1 MEAGFGG
8 DSWSNVS
15 NEDSGT
21 AGWVTV
27 FLGKR
32 WESGYLSLC
41 HGRTWYD
48 AEPIVQSETIDLK

>member
-32 WESGYLSLC
+32 WESGYLVSVTAQP
-41 HGRTWYD
+41 GVM
-48 AEPIVQSETIDLK
+48 PSQ